1 MALSVYRERHYGAE
15 CGSLYSSSQHVRIE
29 VTMEIRTMPLTHLTP
44 APYNPRRPLQSA
56 DQAYQKLATS
66 LREFGLVE
74 PLVWNETT
82 GHVVG
87 GHLRLAIL
95 RAAGVESAPVSV
107 VQLSAERERALNVV
121 LNNRE
126 AQGRFDPEKLAELL
140 SELEDLPE
148 LELSGFD
155 AADLRAMRLEPL
167 EEPTAE
173 EVPGRVEVRLS
184 VPRESYDVVAPRL
197 DAVVREF
204 DLECHVKGL

>member
-1 MALSVYRERHYGAE
+1 MMDIRTLALSD
-15 CGSLYSSSQHVRIE
+15 LK
-29 VTMEIRTMPLTHLTP
+29 P
-44 APYNPRRPLQSA
+44 APYNPRRVLKPA
-56 DQAYQKLATS
+56 DRAYQKLEVS

-95 RAAGVESAPVSV
+95 RAAGVESVPVSV
-107 VQLSAERERALNVV
+107 VRLSSQREKALNVV

-126 AQGRFDPEKLAELL
+126 AQGRFDPEMLAELL
-140 SELEDLPE
+140 SELEELPE
-148 LELSGFD
+148 LELTGFD
-155 AADLRAMRLEPL
+155 PTDLRAMRLEPL
-167 EEPTAE
+167 DEPAADDA
-173 EVPGRVEVRLS
+173 PGPVEVRLC
-184 VPRESYDVVAPRL
+184 VPRERYDAVSPRI

>member
-1 MALSVYRERHYGAE
+1 MDIRMMTLSE
-15 CGSLYSSSQHVRIE
+15 LN
-29 VTMEIRTMPLTHLTP
+29 P
-44 APYNPRRPLQSA
+44 APYNPRRALKPA
-56 DQAYQKLATS
+56 DKAYQRLEAS

-87 GHLRLAIL
+87 GHLRMAIL
-95 RAAGVESAPVSV
+95 RAAGVETVPVSV
-107 VQLSAERERALNVV
+107 VRLSPERERALNVV

-140 SELEDLPE
+140 SELEELPE
-148 LELSGFD
+148 LELTGFD

-167 EEPTAE
+167 DAPAVEES
-173 EVPGRVEVRLS
+173 PGAVEVRLL
-184 VPRESYDVVAPRL
+184 VPRVSYDEVSPRI